1 MPVIS
6 VTNLVKTY
14 GDVHAVRGIDFNVEQ
29 GEVFALLGP
38 NGAGKSTAVE
48 ILEGHRK
55 RTSGEVSVLGF
66 DPEDSSRTF
75 RERIGIVL
83 QESAIETQLTV
94 KEAIDIYGSLYSKRR
109 PTAELIEIVGLEEK
123 THARIKTLSGGQK
136 RRLELAL
143 GIVGDPDLIFLDE
156 PTTGF
161 DPSARR
167 QAWTVIEN
175 LVALGKTVLL
185 TTHYMDEA
193 QHLADRVAVIA
204 DGSIVAEGTPESL
217 GGRETSATLITF
229 QAGDFDADGFPVS
242 DASMSPEGVVTVRSM
257 TPTKDV
263 HAISGWAVERGM
275 ELIDLKVARP
285 SLEDVYLDLTREGA

>member
-1 MPVIS
+1 MAVIS
-6 VTNLVKTY
+6 VSNLEKHY
-14 GDVHAVRGIDFNVEQ
+14 GDVHALRGVSFSVDK

-48 ILEGHRK
+48 ILEGHR
-55 RTSGEVSVLGF
+55 RRSSGDVSVLGF
-66 DPEDSSRTF
+66 DPGDSPRAF
-75 RERIGIVL
+75 RDQIGIVL
-83 QESAIETQLTV
+83 QETAIETELTV
-94 KEAIDIYGSLYSKRR
+94 KEAIDIYGSMYSKRR
-109 PTAELIEIVGLEEK
+109 PAAELIEIVGLHEK
-123 THARIKTLSGGQK
+123 ADARIKTLSGGQK

-143 GIVGDPDLIFLDE
+143 GIVGDPELIFLDE

-167 QAWTVIEN
+167 QAWSVVEN

-204 DGSIVAEGTPESL
+204 NGEIVAEGTPESL

-242 DASMSPEGVVTVRSM
+242 DASMTPEGLVTVRSM
-257 TPTKDV
+257 TPTRDV
-263 HAISGWAVERGM
+263 YAISGWAVERGI
-275 ELIDLKVARP
+275 ELVDLNVARP
-285 SLEDVYLDLTREGA
+285 SLEDVYLDLTRDGD